1 MTEPLVLFVCHANT
15 ARSVMAHAMLERM
28 LAERGARARV
38 RSAGIAKW
46 ARDGMLP
53 SLDARIVL
61 REAGIDLR
69 EDALTSTDLRRHPEL
84 LSEAAIVLTMTA
96 EQREVVRT
104 LAAADGR
111 PIYTLSEFA
120 GEDGDIADPAMQ
132 GEEAFRAARNRIRA
146 CLDASI
152 DRLVALL
159 A

>member
-15 ARSVMAHAMLERM
+15 ARSVMAHALLERM
-28 LAERGARARV
+28 LAERGTRARV

-69 EDALTSTDLRRHPEL
+69 EDELTSTDLRRHPEL
-84 LSEAAIVLTMTA
+84 LRQAAIVLTMTV
-96 EQREVVRT
+96 EQREVVRA

-111 PIYTLSEFA
+111 PIYTLPEFA
-120 GEDGDIADPAMQ
+120 GENGDIDDPAMQ

-152 DRLVALL
+152 DRLIALL